1 SGAATVTFA
10 PGAVAAN
17 TIIAVHET
25 VFASPIGVRAASPVY
40 DLIAV
45 DATTFERITTF
56 TSAPTLTIN
65 YDPAKPTP
73 TSIYYVDPVN
83 GPVAIASTV
92 DTAAHTVTAQLAH
105 FSLYVAG
112 QQIDGVLDAIQ
123 ETLQQYVNGELA
135 GHHELP
141 LTEDAH

>member
-1 SGAATVTFA
+1 MS
-10 PGAVAAN
+10 AN
-17 TIIAVHET
+17 TIVAVHQT
-25 VFASPIGVRAASPVY
+25 VFASPLGVRAASPVY

-92 DTAAHTVTAQLAH
+92 DTAAHTVTAQLPH

-135 GHHELP
+135 GHHRRSRSP
-141 LTEDAH
+141 RTRTSAACSR